1 MVVNSEIKT
10 GFYFAVGFTAAMVL
24 ISFALKMVNKS
35 V

>member
-24 ISFALKMVNKS
+24 ISFGSRLVSKS